1 MIVWQGVVP
10 GKKAYRVRDWRGGG
24 AGLPAFC
31 GEAGAEAEPRKAR
44 WKNSLIVSKE
54 SCLSPCCITI

>member
-24 AGLPAFC
+24 AGLPAFG
-31 GEAGAEAEPRKAR
+31 GESGAEAEPRKAR
-44 WKNSLIVSKE
+44 WHKVPHPLKFKWNFL
-54 SCLSPCCITI
+54 C

>member
-1 MIVWQGVVP
+1 MSNSANFNFIIKDFP

-24 AGLPAFC
+24 AGLPAFG

-44 WKNSLIVSKE
+44 WHKVVPHPRKF
-54 SCLSPCCITI
+54 